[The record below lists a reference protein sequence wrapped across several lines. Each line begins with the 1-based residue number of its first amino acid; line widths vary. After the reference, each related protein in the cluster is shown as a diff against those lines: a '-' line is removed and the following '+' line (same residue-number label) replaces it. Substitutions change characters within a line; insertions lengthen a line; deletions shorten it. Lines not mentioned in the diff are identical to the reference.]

1 MTAVRLQKY
10 LADCGVASRRA
21 SEKLIAE
28 GRVTINGEVAAL
40 GASVEPGVDAIVLD
54 NKPVSL
60 DRKVYVVLN
69 KPVGTVT
76 TASDTHGRPTI
87 LECVQGVGARV
98 FPVGRLDMDVEG
110 VLLLTN
116 DGELAHRLIH
126 PKFEVHKVYLVW
138 VEGRMTPETAI
149 RLEQGVLL
157 EDGLTAPCKCVILN
171 QGKEVTQIELTLHE
185 GRKREVKRMC
195 AAVGHRV
202 RKLLRLS
209 FANVKARGLR
219 PGEWRY
225 LSDAEVKGL
234 KKLAGLK

>member
-1 MTAVRLQKY
+1 VTAVRLQKY
-10 LADCGVASRRA
+10 LADCGIASRRA
-21 SEKLIAE
+21 SERLIAE
-28 GRVTINGEVAAL
+28 GRVVVNGEVAAV
-40 GASVEPGVDAIVLD
+40 GITVEPGKDKVVLD
-54 NKPVSL
+54 NQTVSM
-60 DRKVYVVLN
+60 DRKVYIVLN
-69 KPVGTVT
+69 KPEGTVT
-76 TASDTHGRPTI
+76 TAADTHGRPTV

-110 VLLLTN
+110 VLVMTN

-126 PKFEVHKVYLVW
+126 PSFEVDKVYIAW
-138 VEGRMTPETAI
+138 VEGAMTAETAI

-157 EDGLTAPCKCVILN
+157 DDGLTAPCKCIILN
-171 QGKEVTQIELTLHE
+171 EGKDITQIQLTLHE

-202 RKLLRLS
+202 RKLFRLS

-225 LSDAEVKGL
+225 LSESEIKGL